1 MYVDRATLEAR
12 LTEVQA
18 QNGRLQDIADNAM
31 EMLQD
36 PSSHSPRGRS
46 RLEDLQHA
54 IHAVLGPDASA
65 GQQQKTLPSSPMLQH
80 TSAIELSPS

>member
-12 LTEVQA
+12 LAEVQA

-46 RLEDLQHA
+46 RLQDLQHA
-54 IHAVLGPDASA
+54 IHAALGSDAAA
-65 GQQQKTLPSSPMLQH
+65 GQQQKTLPSSSML
-80 TSAIELSPS
+80 